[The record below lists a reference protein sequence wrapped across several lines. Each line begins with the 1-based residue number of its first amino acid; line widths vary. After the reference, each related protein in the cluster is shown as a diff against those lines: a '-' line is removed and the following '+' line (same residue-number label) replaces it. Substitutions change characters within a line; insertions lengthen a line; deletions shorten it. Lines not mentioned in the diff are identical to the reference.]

1 MDTKLL
7 MDMTISFVPIYY
19 VSPSKGTQI
28 KV

>member
-7 MDMTISFVPIYY
+7 MGMAISFVTIYY